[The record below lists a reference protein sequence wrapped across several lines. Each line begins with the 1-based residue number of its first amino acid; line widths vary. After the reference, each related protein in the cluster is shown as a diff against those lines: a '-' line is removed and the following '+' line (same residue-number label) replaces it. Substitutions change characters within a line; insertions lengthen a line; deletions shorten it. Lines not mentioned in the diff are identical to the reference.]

1 MNFTSVAKWSFIST
15 SLFSF
20 FVAAKPP
27 ADFSPFTFSVSRVT
41 TGNADVGNDG
51 NELQRDQWITNFK
64 VKYPLSKKWIIGAD
78 FGYDYLDYDWKSPSG
93 EATDYAWDHI
103 NRFRAGVSVVYRP
116 DKHWVFMLS
125 PRLQY
130 AYAETASASEAQSY
144 GVVISAMHRF
154 SSGHLFGL
162 GVAYLNDIDEVR
174 TVPFLA
180 FRWQINDAW
189 YLSNPFSVGF
199 SGPGGAELSY
209 LAAPDWEFGL
219 GVSKRTNRFLIGD
232 NENTAEIDE
241 WVSHLRASWKW
252 TPKITISAFA
262 GYFFSGEL
270 ELNPAGTD
278 ETIENQG
285 GAALEARFS
294 F

>member
-1 MNFTSVAKWSFIST
+1 MNFTSVAKWSIIST

-51 NELQRDQWITNFK
+51 NELQRDQWLTNFK
-64 VKYPLSKKWIIGAD
+64 AKMPVSKQWILGLD
-78 FGYDYLDYDWKSPSG
+78 LGYDQLDYDWKSPSG
-93 EATDYAWDHI
+93 EATDYAWDDIH
-103 NRFRAGVSVVYRP
+103 RFRAGVSVVYRP
-116 DKHWVFMLS
+116 DNHWIFMLS

-130 AYAETASASEAQSY
+130 AYADTATASEAQSY
-144 GVVISAMHRF
+144 GVVMSAMHRF

-174 TVPFLA
+174 TVPFFA

-209 LAAPDWEFGL
+209 LATPDWEFGL
-219 GVSKRTNRFLIGD
+219 GVSKRTSRFLIAD

-252 TPKITISAFA
+252 TPKITLSAFA
-262 GYFFSGEL
+262 GYFFNGEL
-270 ELNPAGTD
+270 ELNPEGTD